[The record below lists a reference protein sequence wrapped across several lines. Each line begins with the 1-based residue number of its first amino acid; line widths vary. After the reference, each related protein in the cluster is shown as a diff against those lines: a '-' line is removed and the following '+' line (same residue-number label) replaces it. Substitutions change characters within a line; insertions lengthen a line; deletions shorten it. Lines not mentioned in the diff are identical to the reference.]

1 MFYALLAISLM
12 ALDYRGQYVDHAR
25 AAGARLIEPLM
36 MAVDLP
42 GLGLERFSALLRDRS
57 TREREL
63 RALRADLARARAELG
78 LLTDLA
84 VENDRLRILL
94 DTARRTDF
102 EFITAN
108 IAGVDLN
115 PFAHRLALRRGR
127 RGGVR
132 PGMPVM
138 DENGVI
144 GQVESA
150 ATFTARIVLISDP
163 DHALPV
169 QILPSGERTIAYGSG
184 SLDRIRLTDLPM
196 NTDIQ
201 PGDRVVTSGL
211 GGRFPPGLPVARIET
226 VRRDPGALFADAD
239 AAPLAAMGRNRIVLL
254 LDLPQPGMPA
264 AATEDATSVEAPEIP
279 AEQQGR
285 EEPPE
290 APSEAEDAP

>member
-12 ALDYRGQYVDHAR
+12 ALDYRGQYVDYVR
-25 AAGARLIEPLM
+25 AAGARLVEPLM
-36 MAVDLP
+36 LAVDLP
-42 GLGLERFSALLRDRS
+42 GLGLERFSALLRERAS
-57 TREREL
+57 REREL

-94 DTARRTDF
+94 DTARRTEF
-102 EFITAN
+102 EFITAS

-115 PFAHRLALRRGR
+115 PFAHRLELRRGR

-150 ATFTARIVLISDP
+150 ASFSARIVLISDP

-201 PGDRVVTSGL
+201 PGDQVVTSGL
-211 GGRFPPGLPVARIET
+211 GGRFPPGLPVARIES

-239 AAPLAAMGRNRIVLL
+239 AVPMAAMGRNRIVLL
-254 LDLPQPGMPA
+254 LDLPASGMPGTPA
-264 AATEDATSVEAPEIP
+264 ERATATEESGAS
-279 AEQQGR
+279 AE
-285 EEPPE
+285 P
-290 APSEAEDAP
+290 EDAP